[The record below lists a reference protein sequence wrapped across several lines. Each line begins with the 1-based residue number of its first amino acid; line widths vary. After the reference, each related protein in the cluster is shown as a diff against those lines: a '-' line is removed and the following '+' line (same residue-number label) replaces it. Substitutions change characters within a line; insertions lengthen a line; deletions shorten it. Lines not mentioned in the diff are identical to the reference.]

1 MGDFAS
7 QHHSLTLFLLWSK
20 HGQLMG
26 CVALCQLISS
36 TSWNSVRRRTIAP
49 PGKSCVNGGSPLFRY
64 YLSSICANLI
74 VT

>member
-36 TSWNSVRRRTIAP
+36 TSWNSVRRGIFTGTAGVALGP
-49 PGKSCVNGGSPLFRY
+49 PFQSFTGPRKDETS
-64 YLSSICANLI
+64 
-74 VT
+74 

>member
-36 TSWNSVRRRTIAP
+36 P
-49 PGKSCVNGGSPLFRY
+49 PGTLYEEEQLRRPGNHV
-64 YLSSICANLI
+64 
-74 VT
+74 